1 MPYTSWIATI
11 RNPQGN
17 RAEQA
22 ARRFLSK
29 QGLTLITRNY
39 AWRGGELDLVMKD
52 AGTLVFIEVRYRTR
66 SGFGNSAESITWRKQ
81 QKLIRTAQHF
91 LQQYRL
97 TDKSAC
103 RFDIIT
109 AEPDS
114 SRQGTLQIGWIKNA
128 FSA

>member
-22 ARRFLSK
+22 AQRFLAK
-29 QGLTLITRNY
+29 QGLTLIARNY

-52 AGTLVFIEVRYRTR
+52 TDTLVFIEVRYRAQD
-66 SGFGNSAESITWRKQ
+66 GFGSSAESITWQKQ

-91 LQQYRL
+91 LQQHRL

-109 AEPDS
+109 AKPDS
-114 SRQGTLQIGWIKNA
+114 SRRGTLQIGWIKNA